1 MGEIITFYSYKGG
14 TGRTMALANVGHIL
28 AWQLGPPRKVLMID
42 WDLEAPGLQNFFFE
56 QLKINFSYLNIE
68 NYPNW
73 LNRAPGLI
81 DFLDNIKTF
90 YKNRYPDGE
99 LGVIHAETPG
109 ARIAFSDALSSHLLA
124 KYTLTVAPPI
134 RSDDP
139 PAGLFL
145 IKAGDQT
152 SSRYLDLIR
161 SFEWETFYERYGSF
175 FTLFCEYLKA
185 EYDYVLI
192 DSRTGLTDIGYL
204 CTRVMPEK
212 LVGVFVPNEQNVEG
226 LIRVLGGAA
235 EYRLVSRDPRGLIIF
250 PLASRIDP
258 ARSFLRNAWWKG
270 GMVRDHKVVGY
281 EPRFEEFIK
290 SMYRLETCDL
300 DRFFD
305 STQLPHDSDYAF
317 GEEVAAR
324 DDLSGR
330 LTISYACTN
339 LARYLIEDSV
349 PWEELPTAV
358 GSAPPP
364 MAPPAVETARRLAKY
379 AWPTLVASAG
389 LLIVLLGPSI
399 LGTDIVFNYQ
409 WPIAL
414 TATAVGGT
422 LIGFAIQGW
431 LIARSGF
438 RSPLLGT
445 RLLINAAGILISLA
459 LVGTYWSVFSHLIVP
474 AYRYQWAP
482 TMLLAATGPLLLY
495 WSLRKISVFVSKAP
509 ASKSG

>member
-28 AWQLGPPRKVLMID
+28 AWQLGPPRRVLMID
-42 WDLEAPGLQNFFFE
+42 SDLEAPGLQKFFFE
-56 QLKINFSYLNIE
+56 QLKLNFSYLNIDDYV
-68 NYPNW
+68 NR
-73 LNRAPGLI
+73 LDRAPGLI
-81 DFLDNIKTF
+81 DFLHSIETF
-90 YKNRYPDGE
+90 YKSKYPE
-99 LGVIHAETPG
+99 SNLGVIQAETPG
-109 ARIAFSDALSSHLLA
+109 ARSAFSDALSLHLLT
-124 KYTLTVAPPI
+124 KYTLAVAPPI
-134 RSDDP
+134 RSVDSA
-139 PAGLFL
+139 AGLFL
-145 IKAGDQT
+145 MKAGNQT
-152 SSRYLDLIR
+152 SSRYINLIR

-175 FTLFCEYLKA
+175 FTHFCEYLKA

-192 DSRTGLTDIGYL
+192 DSRTVLTDIGDL

-226 LIRVLGGAA
+226 LIRVLRGAA
-235 EYRLVSRDPRGLIIF
+235 EYRLVSRDPRGLVIF

-270 GMVRDHKVVGY
+270 GLVRDHKVVGY

-290 SMYRLETCDL
+290 SIYRLESCDL

-339 LARYLIEDSV
+339 LARYLIEDSL
-349 PWEELPTAV
+349 PWEDPPTAAR
-358 GSAPPP
+358 SAPPP
-364 MAPPAVETARRLAKY
+364 MVPPAVETARRLTKY
-379 AWPTLVASAG
+379 VWPVLVASAG
-389 LLIVLLGPSI
+389 LLIVLVGPTI
-399 LGTDIVFNYQ
+399 LGTDIVFTYQ
-409 WPIAL
+409 WPVAL
-414 TATAVGGT
+414 TATAVGGA

-431 LIARSGF
+431 LIARTGF

-459 LVGTYWSVFSHLIVP
+459 LVGTYWSVFSQLIAP

-495 WSLRKISVFVSKAP
+495 WSLRKISIFVSNASV
-509 ASKSG
+509 SKS